1 MNLTFNNNSTE
12 FHADSHF
19 NIHIEGAGSVSL
31 YKRTSGTD
39 WDYVSDL
46 SDRYSEVVDTDVE
59 VTIPKDYRVTTTA
72 TPTMAVV
79 TFKE

>member
-1 MNLTFNNNSTE
+1 MELTFNNNSAE

-31 YKRTSGTD
+31 YKKTSGTE
-39 WDYVSDL
+39 WDFVANLKGNTID
-46 SDRYSEVVDTDVE
+46 EDVYAN
-59 VTIPKDYRVTTTA
+59 IPKDYRLTTTA

>member
-1 MNLTFNNNSTE
+1 MDLTLTNNSAE

-31 YKRTSGTD
+31 YKRTSGTE
-39 WDYVSDL
+39 WDFIANLKGESID
-46 SDRYSEVVDTDVE
+46 EDVA
-59 VTIPKDYRVTTTA
+59 VNIPKDYRVTTTA

>member
-1 MNLTFNNNSTE
+1 MTLELINNTAE

-31 YKRTSGTD
+31 FRRTSGES
-39 WDYVSDL
+39 WDFEKTLQGSVID
-46 SDRYSEVVDTDVE
+46 EDVA
-59 VTIPKDYRVTTTA
+59 VNMPKDYRVTTTA

-79 TFKE
+79 TFNE